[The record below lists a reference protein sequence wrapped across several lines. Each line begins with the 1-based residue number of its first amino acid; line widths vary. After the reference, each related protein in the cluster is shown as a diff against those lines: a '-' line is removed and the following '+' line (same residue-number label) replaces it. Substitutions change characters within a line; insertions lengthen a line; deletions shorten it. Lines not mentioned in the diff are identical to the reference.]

1 MGSFLCLPKDFFL
14 NYFFAWTGL
23 RWHFLR
29 KLFGCTSTISSISC
43 CKLTTFL
50 LRKSTIDPPS
60 AAYTLTKIN
69 SESRSSLQWCNR
81 DSFGIVYY
89 FVHFHLK
96 TKQKQI
102 ALSDKKKNDENKFME
117 SAPYRRNEGRNPI
130 ICKSFTCSAVYL
142 YLLLMCKSNFK
153 RKLNSG
159 RKPTLLCL
167 SHGFMD
173 HKTKRL

>member
-102 ALSDKKKNDENKFME
+102 ALSDKKKTTRTNSWNLPPTGGMRDATPSFARASHALLFTFIFCWCVKAILKEN
-117 SAPYRRNEGRNPI
+117 
-130 ICKSFTCSAVYL
+130 
-142 YLLLMCKSNFK
+142 
-153 RKLNSG
+153 
-159 RKPTLLCL
+159 
-167 SHGFMD
+167 
-173 HKTKRL
+173 